1 MADMFSRG
9 LPPVTADVT
18 FKTKDGDYV
27 RPRGR
32 LPPRIRDELSTH
44 DLTVVVEDGPT
55 VQWTIGKYGRGTL
68 PAEIREEVEVRTFR
82 VVVSDASTL
91 SFHPVPERRRS
102 TQEALS

>member
-1 MADMFSRG
+1 MVDTYSRG

-18 FKTKDGDYV
+18 FKTKEGNKV

-55 VQWTIGKYGRGTL
+55 LQWAIDDYSRGTL
-68 PAEIREEVEVRTFR
+68 PVEVRDEVEARTFR
-82 VVVSDASTL
+82 IVVMDDSTL
-91 SFHPVPERRRS
+91 GFHPVLTCRS
-102 TQEALS
+102 NKKALS